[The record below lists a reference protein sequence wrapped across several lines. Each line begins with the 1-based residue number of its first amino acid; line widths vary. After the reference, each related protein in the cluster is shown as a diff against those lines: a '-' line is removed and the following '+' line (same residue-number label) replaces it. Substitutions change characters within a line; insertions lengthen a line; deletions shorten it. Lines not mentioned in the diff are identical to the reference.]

1 LEEKKEREAVGSGR
15 RDLEATKGQAPS
27 PGLGALDRT
36 SSKPGATS
44 SFSSLSLCV
53 LLPLHVLP
61 LQGRILG
68 HGFVK
73 FL

>member
-1 LEEKKEREAVGSGR
+1 MEEKKEREAVGSGG

-27 PGLGALDRT
+27 PGLRALDRM

-61 LQGRILG
+61 SQGKVLG
-68 HGFVK
+68 MNF
-73 FL
+73 